1 MLPGVLIGSS
11 PMIAIVFKTS
21 ALVAIMLVFN
31 ETMEVVCIVTIE
43 DLSAA
48 VGAIITLLVIVYKIV
63 LEIFNTASEKRDLS
77 NARTNA
83 LNILKMYLNGTPLVE
98 NWTAVALFF
107 LSAIESGAEE
117 KPDSEVL
124 PCELAT
130 LLVVGFVET

>member
-11 PMIAIVFKTS
+11 PIIAIVFKTS
-21 ALVAIMLVFN
+21 ALVAIILVFN

-83 LNILKMYLNGTPLVE
+83 LNILKMYLNATPLVE

-117 KPDSEVL
+117 ELDSEVI
-124 PCELAT
+124 P
-130 LLVVGFVET
+130 

>member
-11 PMIAIVFKTS
+11 PIIAIVFKTS
-21 ALVAIMLVFN
+21 ALVAIILVFN
-31 ETMEVVCIVTIE
+31 ETMEVVCIVTME

-83 LNILKMYLNGTPLVE
+83 LNILKMYLNATPLVE

-117 KPDSEVL
+117 ELDSEVI
-124 PCELAT
+124 P
-130 LLVVGFVET
+130 